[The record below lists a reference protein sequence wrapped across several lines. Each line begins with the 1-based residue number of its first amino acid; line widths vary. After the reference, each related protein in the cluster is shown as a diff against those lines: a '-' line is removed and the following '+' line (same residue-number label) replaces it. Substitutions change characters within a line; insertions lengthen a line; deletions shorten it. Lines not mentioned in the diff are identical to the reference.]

1 TPVLCHE
8 PMLLNLTGE
17 ILLNHPLSEG
27 PASSM
32 ISAARALLVASP
44 DRFSAAQ
51 LTPLTGSGLSP
62 EKAINLLTRDAFY
75 GWLNRLRVALG
86 KEE

>member
-1 TPVLCHE
+1 
-8 PMLLNLTGE
+8 MLLNMTGE
-17 ILLNHPLSEG
+17 ILVNLPRSEG

-32 ISAARALLVASP
+32 LTAAHALLVASP

-51 LTPLTGSGLSP
+51 LTPLTESGLSP
-62 EKAINLLTRDAFY
+62 EKVISLLTRSAFY
-75 GWLNRLRVALG
+75 GWLDRLRMALG